1 MKVVHDTLRQLKS
14 RRLLPVV
21 ILLAAALVA
30 VPLLLAKDPEPAEP
44 AALAPVDES
53 AGAATKTIVSVATPE
68 DGKRKVLGSKTN
80 PFRGEPVPEPETA
93 TTQSSAPSASTGADA
108 GGSSSA
114 PDVGGSVPS
123 FGSAPSYG
131 TPPSL
136 GTPPSHGTAP
146 ASPAPKRYAFQELTV
161 RFGAAEGSPE
171 RGSLKRLEPLPSAE
185 KPVLIYLG
193 ALEDGKT
200 AVFLV
205 DHGVNAI
212 GDGECDPSPEQCETL
227 RLREGETEF
236 FDVVDDTGKVTA
248 QYDLDLLEIHNGT
261 TASAARASSKAGRRL
276 LKARVSSDG
285 PTGYSWDADFGTLE
299 HKP

>member
-30 VPLLLAKDPEPAEP
+30 APFVLAKNPEPAEP

-53 AGAATKTIVSVATPE
+53 AGAATKTIVSVATP
-68 DGKRKVLGSKTN
+68 DDHKRKVLGSPEN
-80 PFRGEPVPEPETA
+80 PFRGEPVPEPETV
-93 TTQSSAPSASTGADA
+93 TTQSSAPSVSTGSDA
-108 GGSSSA
+108 A
-114 PDVGGSVPS
+114 AATPDFGVSVPS
-123 FGSAPSYG
+123 SGSAPSYG

-136 GTPPSHGTAP
+136 ATPPSYGTAP

-161 RFGAAEGSPE
+161 RFGGAEGSPE
-171 RGSLKRLEPLPSAE
+171 RRSLKRLEPLPSDE

-200 AVFLV
+200 AVFLI

-212 GDGECDPSPEQCETL
+212 GDGACDPSPEQCETL

-236 FDVVDDTGKVTA
+236 FDVVDETGKVTA
-248 QYDLDLLEIHNGT
+248 QYELDLLKIHNGT

-276 LKARVSSDG
+276 LEARVSSDG
-285 PTGYSWDADFGTLE
+285 PTGYSWNADAGTLE
-299 HKP
+299 RKP